1 VQDPIIEAR
10 MFTKSDEGGFAE
22 VLDGV
27 RLRTLAHGGRT
38 LLAKFR
44 IAKGAKI
51 PTHSHPHEQ
60 TGYLVSG
67 QLDFVI
73 GDDRFDA
80 GPGDSW
86 NIAGEV
92 PHSAMALEDSIVIEV
107 FSPLREEYLQYGPA
121 QP

>member
-1 VQDPIIEAR
+1 
-10 MFTKSDEGGFAE
+10 MFTKSDERGYAE

-27 RLRTLAHGGRT
+27 RLKTLAHGGQT
-38 LLAKFR
+38 LLAAFR
-44 IAKGAKI
+44 ISKGATI
-51 PTHSHPHEQ
+51 PTHHHPHEQ

-67 QLDFVI
+67 RLDFVI

-92 PHSAMALEDSIVIEV
+92 PHSAAALEDSIVIEV
-107 FSPLREEYLQYGPA
+107 FSPVREDYLHYGPEGS
-121 QP
+121 